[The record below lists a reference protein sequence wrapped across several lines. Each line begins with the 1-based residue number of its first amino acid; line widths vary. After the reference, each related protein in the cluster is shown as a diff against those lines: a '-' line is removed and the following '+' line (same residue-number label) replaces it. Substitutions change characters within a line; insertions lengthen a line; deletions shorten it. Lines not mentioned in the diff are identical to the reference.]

1 MSFDMFNKSTS
12 EELEPPVHVEYIS
25 PTGKHLNLQLT
36 AEHSLWAHKLWNA
49 AKVLSDKMF
58 NGEISV
64 IGKRVLELGAGT
76 GLPSITASLMGA
88 SYVLATDYPDEP
100 ILDTLRENAK
110 NNNLAAYSMGTLAIQ
125 GYIWGTP
132 LNTEPFDEIFMSDL
146 IFNHREH
153 ASLVNIIKE
162 HLKPQGTCRV
172 LYSHHVPLRRERD
185 LKFFDTCEEARL
197 MVTEEKAV
205 FTDRMFPEDDSIYA
219 EYPLEWRQ
227 YVFYRTVRHG
237 GDHV

>member
-1 MSFDMFNKSTS
+1 MSLDMFNGSTS
-12 EELEPPVHVEYIS
+12 EDSEPSVYETYRAPS
-25 PTGKHLNLQLT
+25 GKCLSLKLT

-58 NGEISV
+58 TGEISV
-64 IGKRVLELGAGT
+64 VGKRVLELGAGA
-76 GLPSITASLMGA
+76 GLPSLTASLMGA

-110 NNNLAAYSMGTLAIQ
+110 STSPDAYSAGSLVVQ

-132 LNTEPFDEIFMSDL
+132 LNVDPFDEIFMSDL

-153 ASLVNIIKE
+153 TALVTVIKT

-172 LYSHHVPLRRERD
+172 LYSHHVPPRRERD
-185 LKFFDTCEEARL
+185 LQFFQACEAARL
-197 MVTEEKAV
+197 KVTEEKTV
-205 FTDRMFPEDDSIYA
+205 FTDRMFPEDDGMYV

-227 YVFYRTVRHG
+227 NVFYRTVRHG
-237 GDHV
+237 DSNA